1 MEECTPL
8 VGGCNW
14 NVSTGDWHKIPLAT
28 KELPPLQLS
37 GTEIILFLFSC
48 SMRLFAQS
56 LYLLN
61 LKFNCVGSQYMHRFS
76 EKMFYYDCILH
87 QLAQAYIHHVKI
99 ILWSKVF

>member
-14 NVSTGDWHKIPLAT
+14 NVNTDEWHKIPLAT
-28 KELPPLQLS
+28 PLRLS
-37 GTEIILFLFSC
+37 GTEIILSLYSC

-61 LKFNCVGSQYMHRFS
+61 LKFNVVGSRYIHIFS
-76 EKMFYYDCILH
+76 EEVFYYDCMLYR
-87 QLAQAYIHHVKI
+87 LTQAYVHHVKI